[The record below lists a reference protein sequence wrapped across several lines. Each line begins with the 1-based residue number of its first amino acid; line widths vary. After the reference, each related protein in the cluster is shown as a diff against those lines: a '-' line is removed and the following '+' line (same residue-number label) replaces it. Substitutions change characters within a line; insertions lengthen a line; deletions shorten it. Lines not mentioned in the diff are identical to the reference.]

1 MEFLSFDLETT
12 GTLAYV
18 DRIVEIAA
26 VRFKGGKVIDQFQAL
41 IDPGIEIPLEASKIN
56 GITDEMVRG
65 KPSIQEV
72 LGPFADFCGAGVLT
86 AHNASFDFQFLRTA
100 IEKHKALAP
109 RGPVLDTYA
118 LAKKTL
124 PGMSNYKL
132 STLVRYLKIKHGL
145 LHRALADAECC
156 GHLFH
161 YMVQK
166 TKIEDWKKLAKFSGR
181 AVLKFPQ
188 IAQIHEQLALI

>member
-1 MEFLSFDLETT
+1 MEFLAFDLETT

-26 VRFKGGKVIDQFQAL
+26 VRFKNDKVIDQFQAL
-41 IDPGIEIPLEASKIN
+41 VNPGIEIPLEASKIN
-56 GITDEMVRG
+56 GITDDMVQG
-65 KPSIQEV
+65 KPPIQEV
-72 LGPFADFCGAGVLT
+72 MGPFAEFCGAGVLT

-109 RGPVLDTYA
+109 RGPVLDTYS

-132 STLVRYLKIKHGL
+132 ATLVRYLKIKHGS

-156 GHLFH
+156 GRLFH

-166 TKIEDWKKLAKFSGR
+166 TKIENWKKLAAMSGR
-181 AVLKFPQ
+181 AALRFPQ
-188 IAQIHEQLALI
+188 IVQTHEQLDLI